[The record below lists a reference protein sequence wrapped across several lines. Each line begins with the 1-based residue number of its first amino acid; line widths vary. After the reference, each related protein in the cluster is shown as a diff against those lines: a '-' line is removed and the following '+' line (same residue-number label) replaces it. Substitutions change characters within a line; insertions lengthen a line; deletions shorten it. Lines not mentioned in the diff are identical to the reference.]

1 MPFSAKAGFFS
12 QQATGG
18 TPWTP
23 SEVSP
28 EIWVK
33 AEASELT
40 LSGTDVT
47 AWNNKG
53 SGGTNFSQAT
63 GSKQPAWDST
73 NGWVLFDGVDDVLQ
87 ANSLNGFSE
96 GAPAITT
103 VAVVNVEDYDGQFG
117 GVAGKFFQIF
127 GNPSGGSSGVYS
139 IATGSGSVGW
149 NTRHNNGATGWG
161 NGVLDADKIT
171 SLQCSVNEFYQNYE
185 FYLDGEDLNPG
196 SSISGSGNKINFST
210 GQAYSYI
217 GGGPGGNNDQFMYSN
232 IKIYELVSIEADSD
246 DTRQKLEGYMA
257 WEHGLEGNLPSDHP
271 YKNAAPTTQDIL

>member
-1 MPFSAKAGFFS
+1 MPFSAKVGFFAS
-12 QQATGG
+12 GG
-18 TPWTP
+18 SAWTP

-47 AWNNKG
+47 AWTNKG
-53 SGGTNFSQAT
+53 SGGTDFSQAT
-63 GSKQPAWDST
+63 GSKQPTWDSA
-73 NGWVLFDGVDDVLQ
+73 NGWVLFDGADDVLE
-87 ANSLNGFSE
+87 ANSLQGFST

-117 GVAGKFFQIF
+117 GVAGKYFQIY
-127 GNPSGGSSGVYS
+127 GDPSGGTGGVYS

-149 NTRHNNGATGWG
+149 NTRHNDGATSWG

-171 SLQCSVNEFYQNYE
+171 SLQCAVNEQYQNYQ
-185 FYLDGEDLNPG
+185 FYLDGDDLGAGN
-196 SSISGSGNKINFST
+196 SISGSGSDINFNT
-210 GQAYSYI
+210 GSAAYSYL
-217 GGGPGGNNDQFMYSN
+217 GGGPGGNPSQFMYSN
-232 IKIYELVSIEADSD
+232 IKIYELVSLEADSE

-257 WEHGLEGNLPSDHP
+257 WEHGLEGNLPAGHP
-271 YKNAAPTTQDIL
+271 YKNAAPTT